1 MPLVS
6 IPGERTSCSVT
17 ISLADYVPAKVMMD
31 FLSGKSFGVIP
42 LSKADHL
49 IRHAFEPE
57 SNKTPNKLQLST
69 KLIILAMQIVA
80 GVSFL

>member
-6 IPGERTSCSVT
+6 IPGECTSCNVT

-42 LSKADHL
+42 LSKADDL

-57 SNKTPNKLQLST
+57 SNMTPNKLQLCT
-69 KLIILAMQIVA
+69 KSIVLAIQIVA